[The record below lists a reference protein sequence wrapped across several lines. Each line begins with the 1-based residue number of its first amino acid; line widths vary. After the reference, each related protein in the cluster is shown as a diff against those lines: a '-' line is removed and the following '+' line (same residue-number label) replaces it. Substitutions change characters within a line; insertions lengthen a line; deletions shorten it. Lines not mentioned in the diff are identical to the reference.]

1 MKRFIILILIGSS
14 CFGQVNKRKLV
25 WEENFNGKYLNEKV
39 WNELEMA
46 ALIVVGVTM
55 KDNFTLMKIIR
66 L

>member
-1 MKRFIILILIGSS
+1 MKRFIILLIGSS

-25 WEENFNGKYLNEKV
+25 WEENFNGKYLKV
-39 WNELEMA
+39 WNIELGDG

>member
-14 CFGQVNKRKLV
+14 CFGQVNKVV

-39 WNELEMA
+39 WNIELGDGC
-46 ALIVVGVTM
+46 LIVVGVTM

>member
-39 WNELEMA
+39 WKLN
-46 ALIVVGVTM
+46 
-55 KDNFTLMKIIR
+55 
-66 L
+66 